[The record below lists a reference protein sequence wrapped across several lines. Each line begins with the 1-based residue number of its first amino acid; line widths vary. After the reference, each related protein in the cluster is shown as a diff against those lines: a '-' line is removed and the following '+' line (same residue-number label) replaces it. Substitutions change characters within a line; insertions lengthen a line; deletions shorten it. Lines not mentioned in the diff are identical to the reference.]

1 MIKIQNLDKSFK
13 DKIIFSKASIE
24 INKNMFIGIKGQSGI
39 GKTTFL
45 TIVGL
50 LEDYNGEYIIDGLFV
65 DKKNKNILRQKYF
78 SYVFQKSFLVSYLNV
93 YDNLIMSLRNE
104 GKEVDSGFIMEVAK
118 FLGIE
123 SLLKQMP
130 KTLSSGEAQRVSIG
144 RAIISGKKIILADEP
159 TGNLDFIN
167 SVAVMDIF
175 KSIIKKFDTTVIMVT
190 HSNNMD
196 SYFDSIYEI
205 KDGLINEL

>member
-13 DKIIFSKASIE
+13 DKIIFSKASIK

-50 LEDYNGEYIIDGLFV
+50 LEEYNGEYYIDDICV

-104 GKEVDSGFIMEVAK
+104 GKEVDNDFIMEVAK
-118 FLGIE
+118 FLGID

-130 KTLSSGEAQRVSIG
+130 NTLSSGESQRVSIG

-159 TGNLDFIN
+159 TGNLDYIN
-167 SVAVMDIF
+167 SIAVMDIF
-175 KSIIKKFDTTVIMVT
+175 KSIIKKYDTTIIMVT